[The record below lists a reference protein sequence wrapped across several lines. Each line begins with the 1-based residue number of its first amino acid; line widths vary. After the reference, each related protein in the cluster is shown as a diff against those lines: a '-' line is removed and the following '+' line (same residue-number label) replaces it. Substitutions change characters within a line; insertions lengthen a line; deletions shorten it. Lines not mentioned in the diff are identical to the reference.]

1 MTPATLLRTAVL
13 FALVLSA
20 SPARPAHPDQLQFQV
35 EIQDNQNTHTYTV
48 TNQAATPVTAFVVR
62 YSSAS
67 QIQGTEQWDSVL
79 LEQSPLPSGAHISRP
94 LPHPA
99 GGPFPEH
106 MEIVGGIWAN
116 GDAFGQPGS
125 VQLILADRK
134 SGAALFDNAA
144 SFLQHGLDENWTY
157 AQFVQ
162 AVQTM
167 PDSPA
172 VLAMRSTLSPIDK
185 RTAEYPEYL
194 RNRIN
199 NMIDRFTGQSIRI
212 RRAKPSLDG
221 PLIS

>member
-1 MTPATLLRTAVL
+1 MNPAALLRAAVI
-13 FALVLSA
+13 FALVSSA
-20 SPARPAHPDQLQFQV
+20 SPARPEQPQFQV

-48 TNQAATPVTAFVVR
+48 TNQAATPVSAFVVR
-62 YSSAS
+62 YSFAS
-67 QIQGTEQWDSVL
+67 QVQGTEQWDSVL
-79 LEQSPLPSGAHISRP
+79 LEQSPLSSGAHISRP

-99 GGPFPEH
+99 GGPFPDH

-116 GDAFGQPGS
+116 GDAFGQAGS

-172 VLAMRSTLSPIDK
+172 VLAMRSTLSPINQ
-185 RTAEYPEYL
+185 RNAEYPEYL
-194 RNRIN
+194 RNLIN
-199 NMIDRFTGQSIRI
+199 YMIDRFTGQSIRI
-212 RRAKPSLDG
+212 RRAKPSLDTSVG
-221 PLIS
+221 GA